1 MRRVAMDE
9 SLSAS
14 GIKEMLKREGYQVI
28 SPYRGQSVDAFIV
41 TGMDNNFM
49 NMQDIKDKAPVIDA
63 SGKTPQDI
71 VQRLRELRFH

>member
-1 MRRVAMDE
+1 LRRVAMDE

>member
-1 MRRVAMDE
+1 MDE